1 MRDAHTASGLRQ
13 CPPSASTQGQ
23 SSVPG
28 CCPPKGQGVS
38 SSCPSRAHPPASIAG
53 GTGYNTGP
61 CFSEASAA
69 TASPAA
75 FSSAGW
81 RLPPAPL
88 SARTLPP
95 ASWTPGPPFPSC
107 TLTRFVP
114 PPRETCAEPFQP
126 SAPTMGCWRCAQRGF
141 LPSVLLLPRGGV
153 EGRGCIRGN
162 CLQET
167 GGGPS
172 CRLCGTHLCWPFD
185 AEASEPRS
193 ISALTLVSADR
204 KRKTVL

>member
-107 TLTRFVP
+107 TLTWFVP
-114 PPRETCAEPFQP
+114 PRGRPVLSLFSPLPPPRDAGVVLSEGFCSLCCCSRGEASRDGAASGETAC
-126 SAPTMGCWRCAQRGF
+126 RK
-141 LPSVLLLPRGGV
+141 L
-153 EGRGCIRGN
+153 
-162 CLQET
+162 
-167 GGGPS
+167 GGGLPAGCVAHTYAGLS
-172 CRLCGTHLCWPFD
+172 MLRLPNHAAFL
-185 AEASEPRS
+185 
-193 ISALTLVSADR
+193 L
-204 KRKTVL
+204 